1 MDQSLQNLPWL
12 EFVHEVAADL
22 SDGRLVFPTSFDIT
36 IKLRELL
43 RSETAGIDEIT
54 QAISAD
60 PLLAARLIQ
69 VANSA
74 AFASAGGSTSN
85 IRAAVVRLGLEQV
98 RNLAMAVAMA
108 QLVTYRQ
115 MVPYRALGQKL
126 LQHSRWVAGCS
137 VILAR
142 EHSAIDAGSAYFAGL
157 IHDIGV
163 FYLLFRLSHHTEFV
177 METSE
182 LHALLREWHGQIG
195 HAVLATL
202 GVPEIFQDAVAEHES
217 IRPIHGLAQLPDLL
231 FVANLLAESE
241 PAGRSPLGRES
252 AAGGGVT
259 VDRLETYRA
268 SVVGARGEIESL
280 SRAFA

>member
-1 MDQSLQNLPWL
+1 MNHSLQNLPWL
-12 EFVHEVAADL
+12 EFVHDVAADL
-22 SDGRLVFPTSFDIT
+22 SDGKLVFPTSFDIT

-43 RSETAGIDEIT
+43 RSETAGVSEIT

-60 PLLAARLIQ
+60 PLLAARLVQ

-74 AFASAGGSTSN
+74 ANATAGGPVSD

-98 RNLAMAVAMA
+98 RNLALAVAMA

-142 EHSAIDAGSAYFAGL
+142 DHSTIDAGTAYFAGL

-163 FYLLFRLSHHTEFV
+163 FYLLYRISRNSEFS
-177 METSE
+177 METQE
-182 LHALLREWHGQIG
+182 LHAMLREWHGQIG

-202 GVPEIFQDAVAEHES
+202 NVPEIFQEAAAEHEAL
-217 IRPIHGLAQLPDLL
+217 RPIHGLAQLPDLIH
-231 FVANLLAESE
+231 VANLLAEAE
-241 PAGRSPLGRES
+241 PVGRSPLS
-252 AAGGGVT
+252 GGGPPTDAGHV
-259 VDRLETYRA
+259 VRMQAYRA
-268 SVVGARGEIESL
+268 SVVSARGEIETL